1 MQQRQHR
8 LDERV
13 TAQFYDVL
21 TETMRDVSQGQW
33 DRLVA
38 RVKQMQAETAALQRV
53 LDEHGI
59 PLPEGVLR
67 RVPLKAHNK
76 EAMT

>member
-1 MQQRQHR
+1 
-8 LDERV
+8 
-13 TAQFYDVL
+13 
-21 TETMRDVSQGQW
+21 MRDVSQGQW